1 MSNLIIIPARKNSVR
16 LKNKNILKLH
26 NKTLIEHTITFA
38 KKICPNT
45 HILVSTDSKKIRDI
59 SLKNNILC
67 PWLRPNKLSS
77 SKASTDDVV
86 LHALNWYEKKNS
98 LVNFVTI
105 LQPTTP
111 FRDIKIYFN
120 CLNKAKKNP
129 NSTIITFKKKT
140 KKIYRLKESKIVLE
154 KVNYLEPNGS
164 IYIISSKKI
173 KKNLKIYSGDIKA
186 KIVVNEKENID
197 IDYKKDY
204 ISASKFKKIK

>member
-1 MSNLIIIPARKNSVR
+1 MNNLIIIPARKNSVR
-16 LKNKNILKLH
+16 LKNKNILKLG

-38 KKICPNT
+38 KKICPKT
-45 HILVSTDSKKIRDI
+45 HILVSTDSKKIREI

-77 SKASTDDVV
+77 SEASTDDVV
-86 LHALNWYEKKNS
+86 LHALNWYEKKKS
-98 LVNFVTI
+98 LVDFVTI

-111 FRDIKIYFN
+111 FRNKKIFFN

-129 NSTIITFKKKT
+129 DSTIITFKKKT
-140 KKIYRLKESKIVLE
+140 KKIYRLKKSKIFLE
-154 KVNYLEPNGS
+154 KLNYIEPNGS
-164 IYIISSKKI
+164 IYIISSKKM

-186 KIVVNEKENID
+186 KIIVNEKENID

-204 ISASKFKKIK
+204 IIANSFNKLK